1 MDARRGSGA
10 DGTAGASRI
19 ANVSGAVLLGGR
31 STRMGR
37 DKARLVWRG
46 EALAVR
52 AARLLDALFEETLLV
67 GGTPPEQAPG
77 RRVADPEGPACALRG
92 LVGALEAAQGER
104 VLVIA
109 TDLPLLPLDLL
120 LALLAWPERD
130 VVVPKDERGD
140 HPLCAIYRPEACLA
154 RARAHLEGGRLA
166 ISALLDAVDTERVSL
181 ATLGLEDL
189 AARALANVN
198 TPEDLARLEVA

>member
-52 AARLLDALFEETLLV
+52 AARLLDK
-67 GGTPPEQAPG
+67 
-77 RRVADPEGPACALRG
+77 VAA
-92 LVGALEAAQGER
+92 
-104 VLVIA
+104 
-109 TDLPLLPLDLL
+109 
-120 LALLAWPERD
+120 
-130 VVVPKDERGD
+130 
-140 HPLCAIYRPEACLA
+140 
-154 RARAHLEGGRLA
+154 
-166 ISALLDAVDTERVSL
+166 
-181 ATLGLEDL
+181 
-189 AARALANVN
+189 
-198 TPEDLARLEVA
+198 